1 VIGKRTEHMALEI
14 LPKCFETDIERSLKE
29 KPGALVTLFTVEGT
43 LLYIS
48 PSTTEILGYDQ
59 EEGLGHNVREYFYP
73 LDVSHIEIAM
83 QDAMLFGKSVAHS
96 RFVKMKSGERRHMQG
111 VTTKLVD
118 PETQKTYLM
127 SVSLPVD

>member
-1 VIGKRTEHMALEI
+1 MDIK
-14 LPKCFETDIERSLKE
+14 PKCFKPDIEHSLRE
-29 KPGALVTLFTVEGT
+29 HPGALVTLFTAEGT
-43 LLYIS
+43 LVYIS

-83 QDAMLFGKSVAHS
+83 QDAILFGESVAHS
-96 RFVKMKSGERRHMQG
+96 RYIKMKSGGRRHMMG

-118 PETQKTYLM
+118 PETEKTYLM